1 MPKYSR
7 TQLEDKTSKELKRM
21 CVYELEI
28 PGMTKKAK
36 DVVISAILEKF
47 GTKTASAPAFI
58 PTAKGGKNPLGQVQ
72 GTFTSFLDKPK
83 GKFGNRNT
91 TTIRVS
97 SGASAAK
104 FSVVGETVETVSELL
119 REVLNVDRMSTGLV
133 NGKEVPKDYV
143 LKENDNLEFLK
154 PAGKKG

>member
-28 PGMTKKAK
+28 PGMTKKSK
-36 DVVISAILEKF
+36 EVVISAILEKF
-47 GTKTASAPAFI
+47 GTKAAPASI
-58 PTAKGGKNPLGQVQ
+58 AAAKGGKNPLGQMQ

-83 GKFGNRNT
+83 EKFGNRNT

-104 FSVVGETVETVSELL
+104 FSVVGETVGTVSELL

>member
-7 TQLEDKTSKELKRM
+7 NQLESMNSKELKRM

-28 PGMTKKAK
+28 PGMTKKPK
-36 DVVISAILEKF
+36 DTVISAILEKF
-47 GTKTASAPAFI
+47 GTTSAPASI
-58 PTAKGGKNPLGQVQ
+58 AASKGGKNPLGQVQ

-83 GKFGNRNT
+83 AKFGNRNT

-104 FSVVGETVETVSELL
+104 FSVVGETVGAVSELL
-119 REVLNVDRMSTGLV
+119 REILNVDRMSTGLV
-133 NGKEVPKDYV
+133 NGKEVAKDYV
-143 LKENDNLEFLK
+143 LTENDNLEFLK